1 MAATN
6 VQAFPGDVTITS
18 NLAVSGSKFTYD
30 NTKTTVFT
38 GTSDANASEIGYLDM
53 STSSSTNNIHVKIF
67 MILGTGAEPSEA
79 EYSFYIRPSG
89 ASSSLIYDYRNRYNT
104 MTPVVYRTDANDLHA
119 GGTSGVVRFG
129 YSTASNQNLVWRV
142 EVVQRSGDAIFYPT
156 NTGSAVVTT
165 NLVQVTPAPFTRFD
179 SNVAVGGSDLF
190 VDTVGG
196 AVGIGTTSPGTA
208 LEVFSTS
215 GTQMTLRSDSR
226 YSTIFA
232 VDDTGSCFFGNDRGA
247 IRFSPG
253 GDTSGSGSSEK
264 MRILAAGNVGIGTDS
279 PVQKLHLYDTTT
291 EPTIAIQHLSANEN
305 NSSTNILGNLCLHRS
320 HRSGV
325 GNQVGIRSI
334 RRANTHDDQ
343 ADMEFYV
350 RNGGNGEQTAM
361 VINSGGDSNSAKVGI
376 GTNNPQEALH
386 VAGSMRLGAA
396 EGVDDDNLRSIV
408 TTSPLEIHSN
418 AEDLDGLGVSLNL
431 RSGFSDSESNIQMIS
446 SKSNTTFQY
455 ISFATATTE
464 RMRITTAGNVGIGVT
479 NPGTRF
485 AVQSGGDTKLRITSA
500 TTGNSV
506 LEMGDTDDYD
516 AGRIDYDNNNNWM
529 SIYTAGGNR
538 MRIDSNGYM
547 TIGAYVQSPRF
558 TLDIPAH
565 YSPDTLGL
573 VIHGGSG
580 AANVAG
586 DGGIGFN
593 GWYAKQGC
601 KVGIINHAVSWGRG
615 NLHFCNKNTVSSGA
629 QGDRVAYADSSMVVA
644 YQGYVG
650 IGTNNPV
657 SKFNVWQ
664 AADNSPGHSFI
675 THAAN
680 STFGYWGQY
689 ISAGNDYMFHR
700 NGSDRGYFSGNAN
713 AYQIDFT
720 GQHRSFIDGI
730 SVTNYAD
737 FEGLV
742 VSANKNK
749 YYDIDENVTTGANA
763 IQISQSLPLVA
774 LSNVAHDKACFG
786 VISGVEDP
794 DTRKYEQGTFVSL
807 FQKQKGDTRA
817 FINSLGEGAIW
828 VTNIGGNLE
837 AGDYITTSNVA
848 GYGQKQDSEF
858 LANYTVAK
866 ITMDCDFE
874 PVTQPIQIIRKE
886 MGDANYWVKTTY
898 ETISEEEYSNLIE
911 ENRRTVTE
919 TVYTNENNEISVG
932 EYSNL
937 ESNIQ
942 STYSELT
949 QTLYQNITKEES
961 KTERE
966 GYELEVRQELVNVL
980 DEHGQIQWEDHATET
995 EKAYKIRYLDANGV
1009 ITDEAN
1015 AVHTAAFVGCT
1026 YHCG

>member
-1 MAATN
+1 MTN
-6 VQAFPGDVTITS
+6 ISTFPGDTQGRNILKSRTITH
-18 NLAVSGSKFTYD
+18 G
-30 NTKTTVFT
+30 
-38 GTSDANASEIGYLDM
+38 
-53 STSSSTNNIHVKIF
+53 TSSSGEVDTYTLNPGENLIILNNHQGSAGSSRTYAANFTAGIPTALGTVLHLEINSSRTNNSGSQ
-67 MILGTGAEPSEA
+67 ILH
-79 EYSFYIRPSG
+79 
-89 ASSSLIYDYRNRYNT
+89 
-104 MTPVVYRTDANDLHA
+104 RTAIQF
-119 GGTSGVVRFG
+119 GGTA
-129 YSTASNQNLVWRV
+129 YL
-142 EVVQRSGDAIFYPT
+142 
-156 NTGSAVVTT
+156 
-165 NLVQVTPAPFTRFD
+165 
-179 SNVAVGGSDLF
+179 
-190 VDTVGG
+190 
-196 AVGIGTTSPGTA
+196 
-208 LEVFSTS
+208 
-215 GTQMTLRSDSR
+215 
-226 YSTIFA
+226 
-232 VDDTGSCFFGNDRGA
+232 DTGNIAVYATGNAQDAYQRKLQRTIVLTVSGWVD
-247 IRFSPG
+247 FSLGSRVG
-253 GDTSGSGSSEK
+253 GDT
-264 MRILAAGNVGIGTDS
+264 LATDIIFKTNENVG
-279 PVQKLHLYDTTT
+279 
-291 EPTIAIQHLSANEN
+291 
-305 NSSTNILGNLCLHRS
+305 
-320 HRSGV
+320 
-325 GNQVGIRSI
+325 
-334 RRANTHDDQ
+334 Q
-343 ADMEFYV
+343 AAT
-350 RNGGNGEQTAM
+350 G
-361 VINSGGDSNSAKVGI
+361 
-376 GTNNPQEALH
+376 
-386 VAGSMRLGAA
+386 
-396 EGVDDDNLRSIV
+396 
-408 TTSPLEIHSN
+408 
-418 AEDLDGLGVSLNL
+418 
-431 RSGFSDSESNIQMIS
+431 SDS
-446 SKSNTTFQY
+446 
-455 ISFATATTE
+455 ADVE
-464 RMRITTAGNVGIGVT
+464 RMRITNTGNVGIGVQD
-479 NPGTRF
+479 PGTRF

-506 LEMGDTDDYD
+506 LEMGDPDDYD

-538 MRIDSNGYM
+538 MRISDAGYT

-580 AANVAG
+580 AANNAG

-593 GWYAKQGC
+593 AWYSKQGC

-615 NLHFCNKNTVSSGA
+615 NLHFCNKNTAGSGA
-629 QGDRVAYADSSMVVA
+629 QGDRVAYADSRMTVG
-644 YQGYVG
+644 YGGYVG

-657 SKFNVWQ
+657 SRFNVWQ
-664 AADNSPGHSFI
+664 SSDNSPTGSFLI
-675 THAAN
+675 HAAN

-689 ISAGNDYMFHR
+689 ITAANDYMFHR
-700 NGSDRGYFSGNAN
+700 NGGDRGYLAGNGN

-794 DTRKYEQGTFVSL
+794 DTRKYEQGTFVSV

-949 QTLYQNITKEES
+949 ETLYQNITKEES

-966 GYELEVRQELVNVL
+966 GYELEVRQEIVNVL

-1015 AVHTAAFVGCT
+1015 IVHTAAFVGCT